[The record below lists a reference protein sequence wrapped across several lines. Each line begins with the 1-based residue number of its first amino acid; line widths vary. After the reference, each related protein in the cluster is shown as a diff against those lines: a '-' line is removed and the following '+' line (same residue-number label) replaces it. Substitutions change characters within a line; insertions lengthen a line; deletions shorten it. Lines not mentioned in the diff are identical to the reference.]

1 MTKEKKRAGTQPDEA
16 IQTIL
21 SRLKQEYPEV
31 TTALHFGN
39 PLELL
44 VATILSAQC
53 TDERVNQ
60 VTAELFRTYRTA
72 ADYANAPRT
81 ELEAAIKPTGYYR
94 QKAKF
99 IQEACQK
106 IVENFGGEVPRTME
120 EMLILPG
127 VARKTANVV
136 LGTAF
141 GIPSGIV
148 VDTHVLRLSQR
159 LGLTQQKDRN
169 KVEQDLMKIIP
180 QQEWIDFAHRLI
192 LHGRRICKARKPL
205 CPQCVLAD
213 VCPSRQKFY
222 PSLEA
227 KSCLASVLILPE

>member
-1 MTKEKKRAGTQPDEA
+1 MAKEKKKAEAQPGEV
-16 IQTIL
+16 IQAIL

-31 TTALHFGN
+31 TTALRFSN

-60 VTAELFRTYRTA
+60 VTAELFRNYRTA
-72 ADYANAPRT
+72 ADYASAPRK

-94 QKAKF
+94 NKAKF

-106 IVENFGGEVPRTME
+106 ITQVFGGEVPRTLE
-120 EMLILPG
+120 EMLTLPG

-141 GIPSGIV
+141 GIPSGMV

-169 KVEQDLMKIIP
+169 KIEQDLMKVIP

-192 LHGRRICKARKPL
+192 LHGRRICKARQPL
-205 CPQCVLAD
+205 CPECVLAD
-213 VCPSRQKFY
+213 VCPSRRKFY
-222 PSLEA
+222 PSL
-227 KSCLASVLILPE
+227 SRLA